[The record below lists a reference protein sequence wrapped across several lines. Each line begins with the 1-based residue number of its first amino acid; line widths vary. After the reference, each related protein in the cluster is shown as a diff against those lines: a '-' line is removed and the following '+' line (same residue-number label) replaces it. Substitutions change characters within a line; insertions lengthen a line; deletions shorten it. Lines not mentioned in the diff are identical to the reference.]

1 MGVID
6 YLHDRGFSAEVV
18 GNRLWVSPSSRLT
31 QEERRYIKLHRLE
44 LMVEVVANDGEARSS
59 HWTVLVTGYRPFTM
73 IVEPMTHTEALA
85 EARMLWPEANVE

>member
-6 YLHDRGFSAEVV
+6 YLQDRGFSAKVV
-18 GNRLWVSPSSRLT
+18 GTRLFVSPSRRLT

-44 LMVEVVANDGEARSS
+44 LMAEVAASDGEARRS
-59 HWTVLVTGYRPFTM
+59 HWTVSVTGYGPFTM

>member
-6 YLHDRGFSAEVV
+6 YLHDRGFSAEVA

-31 QEERRYIKLHRLE
+31 QEERRYIKLHHLE
-44 LMVEVVANDGEARSS
+44 LMVEVVANDGEARRN
-59 HWTVLVTGYRPFTM
+59 HWTVLVTGYSPFTM
-73 IVEPMTHTEALA
+73 IVEPMTHTEALV